1 MHVVVIEND
10 AKVKTSD
17 LNSLSLNLIFNIYLK
32 RERERGGDDAK
43 VGCCVGVREKLETI
57 IMML

>member
-32 RERERGGDDAK
+32 REREGG
-43 VGCCVGVREKLETI
+43 
-57 IMML
+57 MMPRLGAVWV